1 MQHKYAHILSPVKAG
16 NYVLK
21 NRLISSNAM
30 PHFLQGPESFPAEP
44 LMDHMAACA
53 QNGAAIVTF
62 ADWTN
67 PGQRESFNEDGRRF
81 PMFDLDGDVSVE
93 NYISQLADR
102 VHWYDSRI
110 SLAVMP
116 FGASDVMSDVWAVPG
131 HDQLMTDSRIV
142 DPEDYYMSDMFR
154 NGAAAR
160 EMTHEEIHDLVEY
173 WAQRVLKYKN
183 LGFDMCTIHCA
194 YRATLFSR
202 FISPRTNLRTDE
214 YGGDVAGRARILLE
228 LCQRI
233 KKLCGKGF
241 PIEVQITGSED
252 GGTTIEDTI
261 ELAKLAEGLIDIFQ
275 FRAQTGNLNHPT
287 GYNSRLHDFAALA
300 DCAAVKA
307 SGTKILCAPIGGFQ
321 DPDDMEQILAS
332 GQADMIAAA
341 RAFFVDTEWYKKIQ
355 EERGEDVVPCIRCNK
370 CHVPSLNGPWV
381 SFCSVNPLLGQHH
394 VKDKL
399 TAPVERVKNVA
410 VAGGGPAG
418 MAAAMYLAQ
427 RGHKVT
433 LFEASD
439 RLGGQLK
446 LMDYPSFKWP
456 LVTYREYLIR
466 QVNKLGVTVRL
477 NTPATTGNLQGFEAV
492 ILALGATPNTPPIPG
507 AESCRNIF
515 TVFGHEAEMGHRCV
529 VVGGSE
535 SGTEAAL
542 YLAETGHDVTLL
554 TRGDTLAPDATP
566 IHYREMMVDYWK
578 TLKGFHPVFH
588 AETTKI
594 GQGYVEYKDE
604 NGQTQ
609 VVECDDVVVLGGMR
623 PHQQEAMELSGT
635 APEVWRIGDCR
646 QVGNLHTCSRSA
658 YAAAAQ
664 I

>member
-1 MQHKYAHILSPVKAG
+1 MQHKYAHILSPVKVG

-44 LMDHMAACA
+44 LMDHMALCA
-53 QNGAAIVTF
+53 KNGAAIITF

-67 PGQRESFNEDGRRF
+67 PAQRESFNEDGRRF

-116 FGASDVMSDVWAVPG
+116 FGAADVMSDVWAVPG
-131 HDQLMTDSRIV
+131 HDELMKDPRIV

-154 NGAAAR
+154 QGKPAR
-160 EMTHEEIHDLVEY
+160 EMTHEEIHELVEY
-173 WAQRVLKYKN
+173 WAQRVYKYKK

-214 YGGDVAGRARILLE
+214 YGGSVAGRARILLE
-228 LCQRI
+228 LCARI
-233 KKLCGKGF
+233 KQLCGKGF
-241 PIEVQITGSED
+241 PIEIQITGSED

-261 ELAKLAEGLIDIFQ
+261 ELARIAEGLIDIFQ

-287 GYNSRLHDFAALA
+287 GYNSRLHEFAALK

-341 RAFFVDTEWYKKIQ
+341 RAFFVDPEWYEKIQ
-355 EERGEDVVPCIRCNK
+355 QERGEDIVPCIRCNK
-370 CHVPSLNGPWV
+370 CHVPSLDGPWV
-381 SFCSVNPLLGQHH
+381 SFCSVNPLLGQNH

-399 TAPVERVKNVA
+399 TEPVKKVKKVA

-427 RGHKVT
+427 RGHQVT

-456 LVTYREYLIR
+456 LVTYRDYLIR
-466 QVNKLGVTVRL
+466 QVEKLDITVHL
-477 NTPATTGNLQGFEAV
+477 NTPATEENLQGFEAV
-492 ILALGATPNTPPIPG
+492 VLALGATPNTPPIPG
-507 AESCRNIF
+507 AENCRNIF

-542 YLAETGHDVTLL
+542 YLAETGHEVTLL
-554 TRGDTLAPDATP
+554 TRGDSLAPDATP
-566 IHYREMMVDYWK
+566 IHYREMMADYWN
-578 TLKGFHPVFH
+578 TLAGFHPVFH

-594 GQGYVEYKDE
+594 GQGYVEYTDE
-604 NGQTQ
+604 AGQTQ
-609 VVECDDVVVLGGMR
+609 RVDCDDVVVLGGMR
-623 PHQQEAMELSGT
+623 PHQQEALALSGA
-635 APEVWRIGDCR
+635 APEVWRVGDCR
-646 QVGNLHTCSRSA
+646 QVGNLHTCSRTA
-658 YAAAAQ
+658 YAAASQ

>member
-1 MQHKYAHILSPVKAG
+1 
-16 NYVLK
+16 
-21 NRLISSNAM
+21 
-30 PHFLQGPESFPAEP
+30 
-44 LMDHMAACA
+44 
-53 QNGAAIVTF
+53 
-62 ADWTN
+62 
-67 PGQRESFNEDGRRF
+67 
-81 PMFDLDGDVSVE
+81 
-93 NYISQLADR
+93 
-102 VHWYDSRI
+102 
-110 SLAVMP
+110 
-116 FGASDVMSDVWAVPG
+116 
-131 HDQLMTDSRIV
+131 
-142 DPEDYYMSDMFR
+142 
-154 NGAAAR
+154 
-160 EMTHEEIHDLVEY
+160 MTHEEIHDLVEY

-341 RAFFVDTEWYKKIQ
+341 RAFFVDPEWYKKIQ

-477 NTPATTGNLQGFEAV
+477 NTPATTENLQGFETV

-507 AESCRNIF
+507 AETCRSIF

-578 TLKGFHPVFH
+578 TLDGFHPVFH

-594 GQGYVEYKDE
+594 GQGFVEYKDE
-604 NGQTQ
+604 NGRTH